1 MDQGQLTGSM
11 RGYDAVKEWF
21 EREWAFVPH
30 YDRYLLLKRT
40 LLNGEIVVLTVPQ
53 FKIQNRILRYTNA
66 NGTKKVFIN
75 RWLDDSNKKMY
86 FELNLRPSIWDAP
99 HIYNVWGGF
108 AAEKLPPINDDA
120 LIAELIQPIWNHLS
134 DVVTRANEIHTGYIM
149 DFLANIIQNPGQ
161 RATEA
166 IQLCGENAYCKH
178 IIFDF
183 FRKKV
188 LGNTCS
194 LLRNIAQFRHMQFD
208 MHPKIFLQVKQRI
221 NFMDT
226 LLLLFD
232 GD

>member
-1 MDQGQLTGSM
+1 MDQVQLKGSM
-11 RGYDAVKEWF
+11 RDYWAVKEWF

-30 YDRYLLLKRT
+30 YDRYLLLNRT
-40 LLNGEIVVLTVPQ
+40 QLHGEIVVLTVPQ
-53 FKIQNRILRYTNA
+53 FKIQNRILRYTHV

-75 RWLDDSNKKMY
+75 RWLDDENKKTY
-86 FELNLRPSIWDAP
+86 TELNLGPFIRNAQ

-108 AAEKLPPINDDA
+108 AAEKLPPIDDDA

-166 IQLCGENAYCKH
+166 IQLCGENAYCKQ

-183 FRKKV
+183 FREKV
-188 LGNTCS
+188 LGKTCS
-194 LLRNIAQFRHMQFD
+194 LVRGIAHFKNMQFD
-208 MHPKIFLQVKQRI
+208 MHPKVFMQVKT
-221 NFMDT
+221 NTMNP
-226 LLLLFD
+226 LLLF
-232 GD
+232 G